1 MLSHNKFIRSTKNI
15 SYTNK
20 VRLIASYKIMFND
33 SYVFI
38 CAKSIPLLREIYNF
52 LKLCDKSEE

>member
-20 VRLIASYKIMFND
+20 VRLIASYKNMFSD

-38 CAKSIPLLREIYNF
+38 CAKPISLFNL
-52 LKLCDKSEE
+52 